1 MKIDYELWRGNKLH
15 FLTVEFSIEN
25 YNGSRDD
32 PPYTDIILDS
42 VLLNGRD
49 VEKFLTDAELLD
61 IESECWSQRYD
72 QR

>member
-1 MKIDYELWRGNKLH
+1 MIDYELWRENKLH

-25 YNGSRDD
+25 YNGSRFD
-32 PPYTDIILDS
+32 PPYTDINFDS
-42 VLLNGRD
+42 VLMNGRD
-49 VEKFLTDAELLD
+49 VENLLTNEELLD